1 MYYVNLNTRLRLSKS
16 NNVWHEK
23 KLKISQTDILFIHNH
38 KIFMAYNI
46 RVAIMLDMI
55 DVDGKIISVYEETC
69 SRDCGDYR

>member
-1 MYYVNLNTRLRLSKS
+1 MYPVNLNTRLRLS
-16 NNVWHEK
+16 NNIWHEK

-55 DVDGKIISVYEETC
+55 DVDGKIISF
-69 SRDCGDYR
+69 